1 MCSVSAGRPAFFNR
15 PDSCV
20 VFSWESLQDVVRHQ
34 RAYVQ
39 SSFDWVQTSSGT
51 QWKSSLPEKE
61 RKRRFAAS
69 GIAGLSVT
77 VGRDAAFFLA
87 YGTRFEFSE
96 CGLAEA
102 IARAECI
109 RPEKIA
115 NMGRYVR
122 SSPRRQ
128 LRIASQMLTIL
139 MPCDWC
145 GGLFLPGCKGR
156 PRKCCSW
163 QCVKMKDR
171 KASRDYQRMLKV
183 EKRDVVLKNR
193 KKYRERVRSCPKRRL
208 RASLSAYI
216 RKFMYKRGTSKSRST
231 MKYVG
236 CSLDLLAS
244 HLESLFQPGM
254 SWQNRDQWHVDH
266 IYPLRA
272 IDPRDEFELHGVCNW
287 RNLRPMWAIDNE
299 RKQGSVTPETTM
311 AFMELCKLVANERHC
326 GKAGKMRG
334 RGKLRP
340 RLAS

>member
-1 MCSVSAGRPAFFNR
+1 
-15 PDSCV
+15 
-20 VFSWESLQDVVRHQ
+20 
-34 RAYVQ
+34 
-39 SSFDWVQTSSGT
+39 
-51 QWKSSLPEKE
+51 
-61 RKRRFAAS
+61 
-69 GIAGLSVT
+69 
-77 VGRDAAFFLA
+77 
-87 YGTRFEFSE
+87 
-96 CGLAEA
+96 
-102 IARAECI
+102 
-109 RPEKIA
+109 
-115 NMGRYVR
+115 
-122 SSPRRQ
+122 
-128 LRIASQMLTIL
+128 
-139 MPCDWC
+139 
-145 GGLFLPGCKGR
+145 
-156 PRKCCSW
+156 
-163 QCVKMKDR
+163 MKDR